1 MKKLVASARRIGITL
16 ATLALLHA
24 SARADQE
31 LATDRPDFTET
42 SWTVGS
48 RTLQLETG
56 FTLAQPADGSPHE
69 VSAPELLMRV
79 GIASRVEARLGF
91 DRQWRDAAGL
101 RNEGSLG
108 AKIQLLDASSPL
120 GLALIPAVAW
130 PLWTDE
136 SDGFDDRAR
145 VAEVALAWSGG
156 LAEPW
161 SIGGMVGSE
170 LASDPVHQATVSI
183 GRALGEDMGTFFEWA
198 VEFAEGEAGHLLHHG
213 YTFGLGRDAQLDFH
227 LGFGL
232 TDPAPDFFFGMGL
245 GLRR

>member
-1 MKKLVASARRIGITL
+1 VKKLVASARRIGITL

-183 GRALGEDMGTFFEWA
+183 GRALGGRHGDFLRVGRRVRGRRGGSSPPSRIHLRSRQGRAARLSTLASVSRTPRRTSSSEWDSA
-198 VEFAEGEAGHLLHHG
+198 
-213 YTFGLGRDAQLDFH
+213 
-227 LGFGL
+227 
-232 TDPAPDFFFGMGL
+232 
-245 GLRR
+245 